1 MIKYMY
7 DKYINNFEWFMRV
20 DDDVFIKGDRFEKLL
35 RFINSFVFQY
45 IGQVGIGKMEEFGK
59 LYLNKNENFC
69 MGGLGVVFSY
79 MILRMMVLYVGE
91 CLQNLLIIYEDV
103 EVGRCVRDYIG
114 VFCIWVFEVI
124 KYLIK
129 YLKF

>member
-45 IGQVGIGKMEEFGK
+45 IGQVGIGKKEEFGK

-69 MGGLGVVFSY
+69 MGGSGVVFSY